1 MGSGYAATA
10 GSAPSATRNV
20 TKIVFVSTMTVPPP
34 EKRRQRGT
42 LAARA
47 LSRSTSS
54 AAFPEMPKTMALAD
68 STGITSPVS
77 VLTQHA
83 SAPGLT
89 SSHSFVISQ
98 LRLSARKSASSRR
111 RALRIGTFRSR
122 SRFAGGPALVANSRT
137 CAARNRRCSL
147 RNLMRLQ
154 LDAIATK
161 VVAPVKCARGWL

>member
-1 MGSGYAATA
+1 MGSGYGATA

-20 TKIVFVSTMTVPPP
+20 TKIVFASTMTVPPP

-154 LDAIATK
+154 LDAIAN
-161 VVAPVKCARGWL
+161 RGGRFVMWR